1 MPDEK
6 ACQTF
11 NARIMKHIMKQKMGK
26 NETFYSSKVA
36 KAVGENSPN
45 QNFIRRSHNQGT
57 SNIFKSQVVRTNEP
71 SNVR

>member
-26 NETFYSSKVA
+26 NETFYTSKVLNA
-36 KAVGENSPN
+36 IGGTGAGGDQSPN
-45 QNFIRRSHNQGT
+45 QQFLKARQPA
-57 SNIFKSQVVRTNEP
+57 SNN
-71 SNVR
+71 N

>member
-36 KAVGENSPN
+36 NAVSDNSPN
-45 QNFIRRSHNQGT
+45 QNFIRRSQNLGT
-57 SNIFKSQVVRTNEP
+57 SNNFKSQA
-71 SNVR
+71 NVR